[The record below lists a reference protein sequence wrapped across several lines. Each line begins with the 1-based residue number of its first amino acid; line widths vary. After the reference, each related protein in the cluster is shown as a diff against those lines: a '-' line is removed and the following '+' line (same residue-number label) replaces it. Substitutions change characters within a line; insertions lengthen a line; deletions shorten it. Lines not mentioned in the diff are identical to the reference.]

1 MLPPK
6 RRINYSQV
14 MNQVSQIKGLST
26 DTNKVSQDLD
36 DVLKSTMKVWS
47 GDAANAFKT
56 QCGTM
61 IIDISN
67 TAKKITDLA
76 NKISDA
82 ASDIKREDDAAER
95 RYQDYL
101 KDQERK
107 KTKAP

>member
-6 RRINYSQV
+6 RRINYGQV
-14 MNQVSQIKGLST
+14 MDQVSQIKKLSE

-36 DVLKSTMKVWS
+36 DVLNSTMKIWS
-47 GDAANAFKT
+47 GAAANTYKT
-56 QCGTM
+56 QCGKM
-61 IIDISN
+61 IIDIAN

-82 ASDIKREDDAAER
+82 ASDIKKEDDVAAR

-101 KDQERK
+101 KDQG
-107 KTKAP
+107 TK